1 MYLDGRILSEGIEIS
16 GKKTLIPQNY
26 VTTIS
31 LLITT
36 AFRAALL
43 ASVGVC
49 YTQYLWATLRERVL
63 KVRYL

>member
-1 MYLDGRILSEGIEIS
+1 MYLDGRILSESIEIS
-16 GKKTLIPQNY
+16 EKKTHIPQGY

-31 LLITT
+31 LLITA

-49 YTQYLWATLRERVL
+49 YTQYLWATLRERAL